1 LITNGAICN
10 LGQPHELMI
19 QFFLILITLKIHFME
34 QLAKI
39 VVLHIM
45 TPSLKIVDLVIP
57 NMLCAYSHLLELNHV
72 FQYGIVN
79 YTHLKRKATS

>member
-1 LITNGAICN
+1 
-10 LGQPHELMI
+10 
-19 QFFLILITLKIHFME
+19 
-34 QLAKI
+34 